1 MNYHSYR
8 FTASLI
14 ELLLFTQSTSRH
26 RVLSAFI
33 YALTGFRVTDTIDL
47 EEDEPPLT
55 NGISEHIANF
65 YGPVGDEDR
74 LFGKLK
80 GRCNVLLCFYVYIS
94 NLLGQNLIYIF
105 DALMSWKST
114 YNHLH

>member
-1 MNYHSYR
+1 MNYYSYR

-33 YALTGFRVTDTIDL
+33 HALTGFRVTDAIDL
-47 EEDEPPLT
+47 EEEEPPLA
-55 NGISEHIANF
+55 NGIFEHIENH
-65 YGPVGDEDR
+65 YGLVGDEDR

-80 GRCNVLLCFYVYIS
+80 GRCPTVLRRFYI
-94 NLLGQNLIYIF
+94 Q
-105 DALMSWKST
+105 ST
-114 YNHLH
+114 RT